1 MNRVLKM
8 MTAVV
13 LFWSI
18 LAALPCAAQEKPTK
32 VKPIWVQNGENGL
45 NKQRSNETYRFKMFN
60 TYGLDAGK
68 LKAERL
74 RPLLVHICELYGA
87 DIQKLQIDSTL
98 NSGDN
103 MATYRIGFADSL
115 GRNSVVY
122 AQKVDEYM
130 EYESFVDNSY
140 QFEFYQLYTLSER
153 DVTPE
158 FDAYEL
164 STPYRAKAMLLSIIP
179 GMGQVYKGQKA
190 KGYSFLG
197 SEVALLGS
205 IAYFQYKKSDCR
217 DYKDRGVGNTPS
229 WASKE
234 RAWRNMRNLSISLAG
249 GLYIYQLVDALVTQ
263 GCRRV
268 SVSEKQKTNFSLVPM
283 AGESGVGMSL
293 SIHF

>member
-18 LAALPCAAQEKPTK
+18 LAALPCAAQEKTTK

-87 DIQKLQIDSTL
+87 DIQQLQIDSTL
-98 NSGDN
+98 NSGDS

-115 GRNSVVY
+115 GRKSVVY

-140 QFEFYQLYTLSER
+140 QLDR
-153 DVTPE
+153 
-158 FDAYEL
+158 
-164 STPYRAKAMLLSIIP
+164 
-179 GMGQVYKGQKA
+179 
-190 KGYSFLG
+190 
-197 SEVALLGS
+197 
-205 IAYFQYKKSDCR
+205 KS
-217 DYKDRGVGNTPS
+217 V
-229 WASKE
+229 
-234 RAWRNMRNLSISLAG
+234 
-249 GLYIYQLVDALVTQ
+249 V
-263 GCRRV
+263 
-268 SVSEKQKTNFSLVPM
+268 
-283 AGESGVGMSL
+283 
-293 SIHF
+293 